1 MSMSHSLELRPI
13 LLDHHVVEFIYSLPT
28 ANKYNKSTPKS
39 FFISSVEDL
48 IHPKIS
54 KGRKLGFEM
63 PFEHW
68 LENDYKNDFLNL
80 LNSQFSVDLL
90 NQPTLRKSNMTY
102 RKEKL
107 KDITGHCSFY

>member
-1 MSMSHSLELRPI
+1 MSLN
-13 LLDHHVVEFIYSLPT
+13 IYSLPT

-68 LENDYKNDFLNL
+68 LENDYKMIFNL
-80 LNSQFSVDLL
+80 LNSQFSVDL
-90 NQPTLRKSNMTY
+90 KSAY
-102 RKEKL
+102 IEKIKYDLQERKL